1 MNAFFKT
8 FFASLLAFVVGGIL
22 FVAFGVMVLVGIGLS
37 AVSSSFDVSSISTPS
52 SHTILEIDL
61 SVPIVDNPVQERI
74 SSLERV
80 TMGNGFAMP
89 MLNVLGA
96 IQRAKADKHIDGI
109 YLNIDPAVSI
119 GLATMEE
126 LRNALLDFKDG
137 SDKFIIAYSDFYTQ
151 KSYYLSSVA
160 DRIYMNPQGS
170 LLWKGLASNVIFYKG
185 LLDKLGVQPEVVRHG
200 AYKSAVEPFIM
211 DKMSPENRL
220 QTEKLIGTI
229 WNHVVG
235 NVARARSVDSAA
247 LQRYASEL
255 AITDAKQA
263 VVKGLVD
270 SLAYGADMDALLAE
284 MTAQE
289 EPNYYAFEDYV
300 AQSTV
305 VDKSDNKI
313 AVVYADGEIVDGEA
327 PQPMVGGESLASALA
342 ELRNQD
348 DVKGV
353 VLRVNSPGGSALA
366 SEVIRHE
373 MELLR
378 DKKPVIVS
386 MGDMA
391 ASGGY
396 YISCPADAILAS
408 PTTITGS
415 IGVFGL
421 LFNAQ
426 NGLKDKLGIT
436 VDVAK
441 TNPSADMGVPFRA
454 LSAAERNYL
463 QHSVEHTYAQ
473 FVDHVAAGRNLTRE
487 QVDSLGGGRVWSGV
501 SALDNG
507 LIDSYG
513 GLLEAIALAADRAG
527 VGEDFSISA
536 PSNTPDLLTRIIMMM
551 SSQMSVKDPFQ
562 GELGA
567 LYRDYATM
575 QRILSK
581 EGVQAL
587 LPCRFDIQ

>member
-8 FFASLLAFVVGGIL
+8 FFASLLAFVVGGIF
-22 FVAFGVMVLVGIGLS
+22 FVVLGVMFVVGIGLS
-37 AVSSSFDVSSISTPS
+37 AVSSGVDASSVSTPS
-52 SHTILEIDL
+52 SHSILKIDL

-74 SSLERV
+74 SSLERL
-80 TMGNGFAMP
+80 TMGSGFEMP

-109 YLNIDPAVSI
+109 YLNINPAASI

-126 LRNALLDFKDG
+126 LRNALLDFKEG

-170 LLWKGLASNVIFYKG
+170 LLWKGMASNVIFYKG

-229 WNHVVG
+229 WNHVVSQ
-235 NVARARSVDSAA
+235 VAQARSIDSIA

-255 AITDAKQA
+255 TINDAEQA
-263 VVKGLVD
+263 VAKGLVD
-270 SLAYGADMDALLAE
+270 SLAYGADMDSLLAG
-284 MTAQE
+284 MTDQE
-289 EPNYYAFEDYV
+289 TPNYYAFEDYV
-300 AQSTV
+300 AQSV
-305 VDKSDNKI
+305 AVNKSDNLI
-313 AVVYADGEIVDGEA
+313 AVVYADGEIVDGDA
-327 PQPMVGGESLASALA
+327 PQPMVGGETLAAKLA
-342 ELRNQD
+342 ELRDQD
-348 DVKGV
+348 EVKGV

-366 SEVIRHE
+366 SEVIWHE

-441 TNPSADMGVPFRA
+441 TNPSADLGVPFRA
-454 LSAAERNYL
+454 LSDAERNYL
-463 QHSVEHTYAQ
+463 KHSVEHTYAQ
-473 FVDHVAAGRNLTRE
+473 FVDHVASGRNLTRE

-501 SALDNG
+501 SALGNG

-536 PSNTPDLLTRIIMMM
+536 PSNTPDLLTRILFMLT
-551 SSQMSVKDPFQ
+551 SQTAVKDPFQ
-562 GELGA
+562 GELGT
-567 LYRDYATM
+567 LYRDYATL
-575 QRILSK
+575 QRILSR

-587 LPCRFDIQ
+587 LPCRYDIQ

>member
-8 FFASLLAFVVGGIL
+8 FFASLLAFVVGGIF
-22 FVAFGVMVLVGIGLS
+22 FVVLGVMFVVGIGLS
-37 AVSSSFDVSSISTPS
+37 AVSSGVDASSVSTPS
-52 SHTILEIDL
+52 SHSILKIDL

-74 SSLERV
+74 SSLERL
-80 TMGNGFAMP
+80 TMGSGFEMP

-109 YLNIDPAVSI
+109 YLNINPAASI

-126 LRNALLDFKDG
+126 LRNALLDFKEG

-170 LLWKGLASNVIFYKG
+170 LLWKGMASNVIFYKG

-229 WNHVVG
+229 WNHVVSQ
-235 NVARARSVDSAA
+235 VAQARSIDSIA

-255 AITDAKQA
+255 TINDAEQA
-263 VVKGLVD
+263 VAKGLVD
-270 SLAYGADMDALLAE
+270 SLAYGADMDSLLAG
-284 MTAQE
+284 MTDQE
-289 EPNYYAFEDYV
+289 TPNYYAFEDYV
-300 AQSTV
+300 AQSV
-305 VDKSDNKI
+305 AVNKSDNLI
-313 AVVYADGEIVDGEA
+313 AVVYADGEIVDGDA
-327 PQPMVGGESLASALA
+327 PQPMVGGETLAAKLA
-342 ELRNQD
+342 ELRDQD
-348 DVKGV
+348 EVKGV

-366 SEVIRHE
+366 SEVIWHE

-441 TNPSADMGVPFRA
+441 TNPSADLGVPFRA
-454 LSAAERNYL
+454 LSDAERNYL
-463 QHSVEHTYAQ
+463 QNSVEHTYAQ
-473 FVDHVAAGRNLTRE
+473 FVDHVASGRNLTRE

-501 SALDNG
+501 SALGNG

-536 PSNTPDLLTRIIMMM
+536 PSNTPDLLTRILFMLT
-551 SSQMSVKDPFQ
+551 SQTAVKDPFQ
-562 GELGA
+562 GELGT
-567 LYRDYATM
+567 LYRDYATL
-575 QRILSK
+575 QRILSR

-587 LPCRFDIQ
+587 LPCRYDIQ